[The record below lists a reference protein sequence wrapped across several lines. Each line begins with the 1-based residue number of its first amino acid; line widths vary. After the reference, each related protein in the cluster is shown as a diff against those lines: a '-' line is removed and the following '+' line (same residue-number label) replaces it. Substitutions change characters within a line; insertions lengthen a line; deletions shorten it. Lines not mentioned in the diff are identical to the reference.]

1 VKEWRLIIDG
11 ERSGNENMA
20 VDEAMLI
27 GCEHD
32 LSPSTIRFYGWDVPT
47 LSIGCFQKVRDYY
60 DRCLLHGIPVVTRI
74 TGGRAVLHDMELTY
88 SVVTNDAALFE
99 KGINGAYRV
108 ISGILLAGLKEL
120 GFDAY
125 LNSSRLK
132 KNGSENCF
140 DSASGNE
147 IMINNRKVAGSAQKR
162 LKNAFLQHGSII
174 MDVNRD
180 RLSLVFGDE
189 NVSMMDGLNSCMN
202 ISRDTLMKTI
212 LKKFEEGLSIKF
224 VHNGLTH
231 FETDLK
237 ERLIKERY
245 SYQDYLYGRR

>member
-1 VKEWRLIIDG
+1 MKEWRLIIDG

-162 LKNAFLQHGSII
+162 LKNAFLQHGSIL
-174 MDVNRD
+174 VNGGTSENGPASV
-180 RLSLVFGDE
+180 SLE
-189 NVSMMDGLNSCMN
+189 ELAA
-202 ISRDTLMKTI
+202 LMKI
-212 LKKFEEGLSIKF
+212 PLNPPFSKGEIRNPSLEKREISYHSLLKKIISYPPLEKGGKGGF
-224 VHNGLTH
+224 
-231 FETDLK
+231 
-237 ERLIKERY
+237 ERLY
-245 SYQDYLYGRR
+245 SNEKTCS